1 MREVGIL
8 EAKTHLSALVEAVE
22 RSGEEITITRHGRK
36 VARLTPHLPG
46 DAIDRPGKVSGAEL
60 LRMSR
65 ELQARISMENPESDK
80 ITWDELKRDMRQ

>member
-22 RSGEEITITRHGRK
+22 RSGEEIAITRHGRR
-36 VARLTPHLPG
+36 VARLTPDLPG
-46 DAIDRPGKVSGAEL
+46 EAIARPRKLSGAEL

-65 ELQARISMENPESDK
+65 ELQARISAENPESDE
-80 ITWDELKRDMRQ
+80 ITWEDLKRDMRQ

>member
-22 RSGEEITITRHGRK
+22 RSGEDIAITRHGRR
-36 VARLTPHLPG
+36 VARLTPDIPG
-46 DAIDRPGKVSGAEL
+46 ADNARPRKLSGAEL

-65 ELQARISMENPESDK
+65 ELQARISIENPASDK